1 MDERLKNI
9 ASNLGKEAGKV
20 AKKAGEKLADTGSKA
35 AVRRGY
41 IDEPVSFDELVDSF
55 KSLSKDGSFS
65 SLDKDEL
72 RRRGQHIMETFR
84 NRKRS

>member
-9 ASNLGKEAGKV
+9 ANALGREAGKV
-20 AKKAGEKLADTGSKA
+20 ARKAGEKLADTGSKA
-35 AVRRGY
+35 AVNRGF
-41 IDEPVSFDELVDSF
+41 IENPVSFDELVDGF
-55 KSLSKDGSFS
+55 KSLSKDGSLG

-72 RRRGQHIMETFR
+72 RRRGQHLIETLR

>member
-1 MDERLKNI
+1 MDERLRNI
-9 ASNLGKEAGKV
+9 ASALGKEAGKV
-20 AKKAGEKLADTGSKA
+20 AKKAGEKLTDTGSKA

-41 IDEPVSFDELVDSF
+41 IEEPVSFDELVDSF
-55 KSLSKDGSFS
+55 KSLSKDGSLS

-72 RRRGQHIMETFR
+72 RRRSQHIMETFR